1 MGENER
7 DIFLH
12 DWVIDEIKF
21 QYSKE
26 FNEIQINKHGVEVND
41 IQGQFPDIIF
51 ANYGQVVMLG
61 EVEVESTINDNS
73 IEKWKNNMST
83 GISLILFVPKEKL
96 KLVRDMFWENK
107 LIEKIKVSSFSV
119 EIPIK

>member
-51 ANYGQVVMLG
+51 AN
-61 EVEVESTINDNS
+61 
-73 IEKWKNNMST
+73 
-83 GISLILFVPKEKL
+83 
-96 KLVRDMFWENK
+96 
-107 LIEKIKVSSFSV
+107 
-119 EIPIK
+119 

>member
-41 IQGQFPDIIF
+41 IQGQYPDIIY

-73 IEKWKNNMST
+73 IEKWKNIMSI
-83 GISLILFVPKEKL
+83 GISLIVFVPKEKL
-96 KLVRDMFWENK
+96 KLARDICWENK

>member
-96 KLVRDMFWENK
+96 KLVRDYSKHFTRK
-107 LIEKIKVSSFSV
+107 
-119 EIPIK
+119 

>member
-26 FNEIQINKHGVEVND
+26 FVND
-41 IQGQFPDIIF
+41 
-51 ANYGQVVMLG
+51 
-61 EVEVESTINDNS
+61 
-73 IEKWKNNMST
+73 W
-83 GISLILFVPKEKL
+83 
-96 KLVRDMFWENK
+96 
-107 LIEKIKVSSFSV
+107 
-119 EIPIK
+119 

>member
-83 GISLILFVPKEKL
+83 GISLISSLTFFGISTRFL
-96 KLVRDMFWENK
+96 LNK
-107 LIEKIKVSSFSV
+107 FNMRFK
-119 EIPIK
+119 

>member
-73 IEKWKNNMST
+73 IEKWKNIMSI
-83 GISLILFVPKEKL
+83 GISLIVFVPKEKL
-96 KLVRDMFWENK
+96 KLARDICWENK
-107 LIEKIKVSSFSV
+107 LIEKIKVSSVSV